1 MPQVVLERL
10 GKHLEACA
18 LPMGCVLHES
28 GRQMSH
34 LYFPT
39 TAIVSSMYL
48 LENGAS
54 GEIAVVGNEGVVGVS
69 HLMGGESTPSQSIV
83 QSSGR
88 GLRLQ
93 IDVAQDEFNLGGA
106 VMHLLL
112 RFTQALIAQMGQ
124 TAACN
129 RHHSTDQQLCRW
141 LLLRLDRLGGGE
153 LAMTHELISK
163 MLGVRRESVTEAAL
177 KLQRAGLIHYSRGG
191 AGGPYLRVLLRR
203 EEGV

>member
-1 MPQVVLERL
+1 
-10 GKHLEACA
+10 
-18 LPMGCVLHES
+18 
-28 GRQMSH
+28 
-34 LYFPT
+34 
-39 TAIVSSMYL
+39 
-48 LENGAS
+48 
-54 GEIAVVGNEGVVGVS
+54 
-69 HLMGGESTPSQSIV
+69 MGGESTPSQSIV

-177 KLQRAGLIHYSRGG
+177 KLQRAGLIHYSRGHVE
-191 AGGPYLRVLLRR
+191 VLDRQGLESRTCECYSVVKKEYER
-203 EEGV
+203 LLPNLVAA